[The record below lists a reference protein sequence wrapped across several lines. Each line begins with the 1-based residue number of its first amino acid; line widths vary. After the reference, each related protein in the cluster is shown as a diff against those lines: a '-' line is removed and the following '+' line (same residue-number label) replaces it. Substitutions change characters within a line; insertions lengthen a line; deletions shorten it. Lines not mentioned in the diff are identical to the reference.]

1 MELKDL
7 SKKELKYLPIILKC
21 LDYFDVNEDLLRS
34 LKYKISKL
42 ESENEELRSKLNIL
56 IKEINKNNEH
66 FDSELKALGSNKK
79 DQIKKEHS
87 NISEDVD
94 FDNLVEVD
102 EDASKE

>member
-21 LDYFDVNEDLLRS
+21 LAYFDIDEELLRS
-34 LKYKISKL
+34 LKKEVFDLKN
-42 ESENEELRSKLNIL
+42 ENYELRTKLNSL
-56 IKEINKNNEH
+56 IKEIEKNNKY
-66 FDSELKALGSNKK
+66 FDSEIKALGSNKR

-87 NISEDVD
+87 PISEDVN

-102 EDASKE
+102 EDASK